1 MPPDARSTPAKP
13 WRSSILRQA
22 SESTYGASAL
32 AVAGLSHDFG
42 GLRALD
48 AVSFEVAE
56 GERLVILGPN
66 GAGKTTLF
74 NLVTGLLSPTAGR
87 IAFFGRD
94 VTRLA
99 PHRRARLGL
108 GRTFQI
114 TTLFPRLTVLES
126 VLLAVQGADRAR
138 FTLHRP
144 LAAFPRLFSR
154 AEHLLDEWSLA
165 ERRDAL
171 TRQLSYGEQ
180 RQLELLLALA
190 AEPRVLLLDEPTA
203 GLSPAETASV
213 AGMIRRFPR
222 DVTILL
228 IEHDMDVALELAE
241 RLIVFHNGRVVT
253 AGTRDEIRQDARV
266 AEIYLGIDEA

>member
-1 MPPDARSTPAKP
+1 M
-13 WRSSILRQA
+13 
-22 SESTYGASAL
+22 SAL
-32 AVAGLSHDFG
+32 TVEALRHDFG

-48 AVSFEVAE
+48 DVSFDVAE

-74 NLVTGLLSPTAGR
+74 NLVTGLLAPTAGR
-87 IAFFGRD
+87 ITLLGRD

-99 PHRRARLGL
+99 THRRARLGL
-108 GRTFQI
+108 GRTFQV

-138 FTLHRP
+138 FVFHRRQVT
-144 LAAFPRLFSR
+144 FPRLMVR
-154 AEHLLDEWSLA
+154 AERLLGEWSLA
-165 ERRDAL
+165 ERRHVP
-171 TRQLSYGEQ
+171 TRELSYGEQ

-213 AGMIRRFPR
+213 TRMIQRFPR
-222 DVTILL
+222 EMTILL

-241 RLIVFHNGRVVT
+241 RLIVFHYGRVIA
-253 AGTRDEIRQDARV
+253 AGPRDEIKRDARV
-266 AEIYLGIDEA
+266 REIYLGTDEA

>member
-1 MPPDARSTPAKP
+1 M
-13 WRSSILRQA
+13 
-22 SESTYGASAL
+22 SAL
-32 AVAGLSHDFG
+32 TVDMLRHDFG

-48 AVSFEVAE
+48 GVSFDVAE

-74 NLVTGLLSPTAGR
+74 NLVTGIYAPTSGR
-87 IAFFGRD
+87 IALFGRD

-108 GRTFQI
+108 GRTFQV

-126 VLLAVQGADRAR
+126 VLLAVQGADGAR

-144 LAAFPRLFSR
+144 LARFPRLFAR
-154 AEHLLDEWSLA
+154 AERLLDEWSLTG
-165 ERRDAL
+165 RGGVL
-171 TRQLSYGEQ
+171 TRELSYGEQ
-180 RQLELLLALA
+180 RQLELLLAMA

-213 AGMIRRFPR
+213 TDMIRRFPR

-228 IEHDMDVALELAE
+228 IEHDMDVAFGLADRVTVLHQGRVLAE
-241 RLIVFHNGRVVT
+241 
-253 AGTRDEIRQDARV
+253 GTRDEVRADARV
-266 AEIYLGIDEA
+266 TDIYLGAGVLGAGADLGSGPRGEG

>member
-1 MPPDARSTPAKP
+1 
-13 WRSSILRQA
+13 
-22 SESTYGASAL
+22 
-32 AVAGLSHDFG
+32 
-42 GLRALD
+42 
-48 AVSFEVAE
+48 
-56 GERLVILGPN
+56 VILGPN

-74 NLVTGLLSPTAGR
+74 NLVTGLYTPAAGR
-87 IAFFGRD
+87 IALLGRD

-108 GRTFQI
+108 GRTFQV

-126 VLLAVQGADRAR
+126 VLLAVQGSDSGAR
-138 FTLHRP
+138 FALHRP
-144 LAAFPRLFSR
+144 VTRFPRLFAR
-154 AEHLLDEWSLA
+154 AERLLEEWSLA
-165 ERRDAL
+165 GRGGVP
-171 TRQLSYGEQ
+171 TRELSYGEQ

-213 AGMIRRFPR
+213 AATIRRFPR

-241 RLIVFHNGRVVT
+241 RLIVLHQGRVVA
-253 AGTRDEIRQDARV
+253 AGPRDEIQRDPRV
-266 AEIYLGIDEA
+266 AEIYLGVEEPADAAPARTDSPASRRPGEA

>member
-1 MPPDARSTPAKP
+1 VGARGV
-13 WRSSILRQA
+13 R
-22 SESTYGASAL
+22 AL
-32 AVAGLSHDFG
+32 AVERLSHDFG

-48 AVSFEVAE
+48 QVTLEVAV

-74 NLVTGLLSPTAGR
+74 NLLTGIYQPTEGR
-87 IAFFGRD
+87 IHLFDRD

-99 PHRRARLGL
+99 PHRRAGLGL

-114 TTLFPRLTVLES
+114 TTLFPRLTVLDS
-126 VLLAVQGADRAR
+126 VLLAVQGCDRAR
-138 FTLHRP
+138 FALMRP
-144 LAAFPRLFSR
+144 RTAFRHLYER
-154 AEHLLDEWSLA
+154 AEKLLGEWGLT
-165 ERRDAL
+165 ERRAAQ
-171 TRQLSYGEQ
+171 TRELSYGEQ

-203 GLSPAETASV
+203 GLSPAETVSV

-241 RLIVFHNGRVVT
+241 RVTVFHYGRVVA
-253 AGTRDEIRQDARV
+253 AGTPDEIKRDPKV
-266 AEIYLGIDEA
+266 AEIYLGVDED